1 MRRFSSD
8 FIGAAAVAA
17 FTLFY
22 LFQVRALP
30 WGEASAP
37 EAGFVP
43 KSLGWLLLILCLLLI
58 VREAMRGK
66 NSPAPPS
73 QEGETPRGYGRT
85 TAAIAALASYPLL
98 MSHIGFLAATG
109 LFLLAIFRIVRYRTW
124 ASSILAAAAITFA
137 SYFIFTVLL
146 GVYFPRGILG

>member
-22 LFQVRALP
+22 LFHVRALP

-43 KSLGWLLLILCLLLI
+43 KSLGWLLLVLCLLLI
-58 VREAMRGK
+58 GREAVGGK
-66 NSPAPPS
+66 TPPS
-73 QEGETPRGYGRT
+73 HAQKEGKTTPGYGRT
-85 TAAIAALASYPLL
+85 TAAMAVLASYPVL
-98 MSHIGFLAATG
+98 MSYIGFLAATG
-109 LFLLAIFRIVRYRTW
+109 LFLLAIFRIIRYRSW
-124 ASSILAAAAITFA
+124 AASILAAVTLTFA

>member
-22 LFQVRALP
+22 LFHVRGLP

-58 VREAMRGK
+58 GREAMRGK
-66 NSPAPPS
+66 NSPGPPL
-73 QEGETPRGYGRT
+73 QEGKTVPGYGRT
-85 TAAIAALASYPLL
+85 TAAIAALCIYPLL

-109 LFLLAIFRIVRYRTW
+109 LFLLAIFRIIGYRTW
-124 ASSILAAAAITFA
+124 AGSIVAAAAITFA